1 MYIYIDKYNTF
12 SRFDLIQGNLQLYTG
27 VKKKWQTIFSPSNVD
42 VYYYYLMYFL
52 QLVWYVII
60 CMKFIKSKFWPT
72 KITFYQNHFS
82 SKYV

>member
-1 MYIYIDKYNTF
+1 MDKYNTF
-12 SRFDLIQGNLQLYTG
+12 SHFDLIQGNLQLYKS
-27 VKKKWQTIFSPSNVD
+27 VKKYGKQFFPPSNVD
-42 VYYYYLMYFL
+42 VYYYNLIYFL

-72 KITFYQNHFS
+72 KITFHQNHFS